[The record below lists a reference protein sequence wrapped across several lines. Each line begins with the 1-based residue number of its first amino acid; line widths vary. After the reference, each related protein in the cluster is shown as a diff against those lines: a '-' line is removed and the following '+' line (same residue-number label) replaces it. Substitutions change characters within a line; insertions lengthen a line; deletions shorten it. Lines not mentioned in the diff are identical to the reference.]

1 MLQRVL
7 ASHSAIATHPEP
19 HIITP
24 LAYLGF
30 YDCVDKA
37 PYDAVNAAE
46 AQREF
51 VAALPRGE
59 QDYLDAL
66 RAMTDTL
73 YERVLTP
80 TGKRYFVDKTPA
92 YALVLP
98 FLTRLYPHAKYIVL
112 TRHPLAIAHSVAH
125 SFFAGDYIAAE
136 QANPIVRRYIPAMA
150 RFMRE
155 APVAFAHVRY
165 EDLVD
170 DPHAQVRRLC
180 DYLDLQFEPGSI
192 EYGAHKHIAKSF
204 GDPVGV
210 AKHSRPVASSKSTWA
225 QDLKARPEALALLQR
240 NCAALDPQDLTTFG
254 YPPETLLDALGAAHK
269 SATRRNPFESYQLQ
283 RKLLLNARRF
293 VGDNAVGRTLRRVRY
308 ACDVLLRNPT
318 A

>member
-7 ASHSAIATHPEP
+7 ASHSAISTHPEP

-37 PYDAVNAAE
+37 PYDAVNSAQ

-51 VAALPRGE
+51 VQALPRGE
-59 QDYLDAL
+59 EDYLDAL
-66 RAMTDTL
+66 RALTDTL
-73 YERVLTP
+73 YDRVLAP
-80 TGKRYFVDKTPA
+80 TNKRYFVDKTPA

-98 FLTRLYPHAKYIVL
+98 FLAKLYPSAKYIVL
-112 TRHPLAIAHSVAH
+112 TRHPGAITHSVAH
-125 SFFAGDYIAAE
+125 SFFGGDYAAAQ
-136 QANPIVRRYIPAMA
+136 QANPIISRYIPAIA
-150 RFMRE
+150 AFLTE
-155 APVAFAHVRY
+155 APVALVHVRY
-165 EDLVD
+165 EDLVE
-170 DPHAQVRRLC
+170 DPHGQMQRLC
-180 DYLDLQFEPGSI
+180 AYLDLPYEESSI
-192 EYGAHKHIAKSF
+192 EYGAHEHIAKSF

-210 AKHSRPVASSKSTWA
+210 AKHTRPVATSVNTWA
-225 QDLKARPEALALLQR
+225 QDLKARPEALALLKKS
-240 NCAALDPQDLTTFG
+240 CAELDPADLKAFG
-254 YPPETLLDALGAAHK
+254 YPPESLFDALNQAQK

-283 RKLLLNARRF
+283 RKLLLSARRY
-293 VGDNAVGRTLRRVRY
+293 VGDNALGHTLRRVRY